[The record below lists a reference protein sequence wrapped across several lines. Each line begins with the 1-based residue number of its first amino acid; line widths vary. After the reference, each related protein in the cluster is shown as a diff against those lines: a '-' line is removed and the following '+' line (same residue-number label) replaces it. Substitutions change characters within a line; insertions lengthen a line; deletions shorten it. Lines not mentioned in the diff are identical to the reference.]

1 MIESH
6 CKNLTEKKTDSS
18 GSSCNSVYK
27 HCQVSERRIA
37 FGFAKPELASG
48 KQQRDTS
55 VIALRRDANSVVNV
69 KTQKMPCRA
78 DETQIKADGLPPEQ

>member
-1 MIESH
+1 M
-6 CKNLTEKKTDSS
+6 
-18 GSSCNSVYK
+18 
-27 HCQVSERRIA
+27 SERRIA